1 MIAEVAHTPQH
12 RDEDGAGLRGGWVRV
27 RWGCERATRVGGR
40 TRARA
45 HARDTCTTP
54 RSSTARARARLV
66 FVFVFVFVRVH
77 VLALLQPLA
86 TGEPATTKK
95 TRTPRRKRRRVR
107 GRRDRKP
114 SPVLAPVAGTRVAI
128 IHLGCASPRT
138 SSDATRRL
146 GRTAL
151 ERLPISSCS
160 EWGLPCDQRYRWPG
174 ELLPRL
180 FTLTVR
186 LIRDSNPW
194 NGGRFSAALSLGL
207 PPPAVDW
214 HPVLWSSDFPP
225 AT

>member
-1 MIAEVAHTPQH
+1 VHTPQY
-12 RDEDGAGLRGGWVRV
+12 RDEFVAELIGAGIGGVRP
-27 RWGCERATRVGGR
+27 GFGAGR
-40 TRARA
+40 EHGAN
-45 HARDTCTTP
+45 
-54 RSSTARARARLV
+54 
-66 FVFVFVFVRVH
+66 
-77 VLALLQPLA
+77 
-86 TGEPATTKK
+86 
-95 TRTPRRKRRRVR
+95 TRTNTRTNMSCSRQLRAIKRLRLKARTSRRKRREVR

-114 SPVLAPVAGTRVAI
+114 SPVLASVAGTRVAI

-160 EWGLPCDQRYRWPG
+160 EWGLPCNQRYRWPG

-186 LIRDSNPW
+186 LIRDSDPW